1 MKSTIILRQP
11 TNDIYFLKHSMH
23 NNLLSFGGGTWTTTS
38 FPQSAQLILY
48 DFGRIERPSLE
59 PRCLPCLLICAI
71 STSFLLFV
79 YCLSQPFDSRPE
91 GWSLPSA
98 RGFGLSV
105 RLSSRRSLGRR
116 RMGQLGLITIS
127 TAITRSSS
135 MFPSI
140 PGSSLVRARMRFIH
154 IHLLAKEF
162 LPVKILNC
170 RLALSLVRHFYKTK
184 SSRLATIFVLN
195 DCH

>member
-105 RLSSRRSLGRR
+105 RRELTPKPWAPSSG
-116 RMGQLGLITIS
+116 S
-127 TAITRSSS
+127 TWINND
-135 MFPSI
+135 FY
-140 PGSSLVRARMRFIH
+140 
-154 IHLLAKEF
+154 
-162 LPVKILNC
+162 
-170 RLALSLVRHFYKTK
+170 RHNP
-184 SSRLATIFVLN
+184 FVLYFPF
-195 DCH
+195 DPRIFPCPGEDVLHSHSSVGQGVPSR